1 MKFTKIPADTFQ
13 QIQLNAGILVDDFN
27 PADMSIGKILGATT
41 GGINF
46 TATPTFSDY
55 GEDIDNCPKNTKEL
69 KKLDSIE
76 AAMNGTFATVSPSL
90 AKTLVGAGDVDILDL
105 THIIPRNEV
114 LQSDFKELWWVG
126 DYSDVNNGEN
136 AGFCAIH
143 LRNALSTGGFQ
154 IQSTD
159 KGKGQFAF
167 TFTGHYS
174 MAAQDVV
181 PYEIFIKQG
190 GEEPT
195 PAVLIDKH
203 SVTIA
208 EGATATLTA
217 GTIPTGETVTWSSA
231 DDTVATVSAGTVTG
245 EAAGDTIITA
255 SITVDGVTYTDTCTV
270 IVTAAE

>member
-1 MKFTKIPADTFQ
+1 MHFTKIPANTFQ

-27 PADMSIGKILGATT
+27 PADMSIGNILGATT

-46 TATPTFSDY
+46 AATPTFSDY

-76 AAMNGTFATVSPSL
+76 AAMSGTFATVSPSL
-90 AKTLVGAGDVDILDL
+90 AKTLVGPGDVDILDL
-105 THIIPRNEV
+105 THIIPRNDV
-114 LQSDFKELWWVG
+114 LQSDFKEVWWVG
-126 DYSDVNNGEN
+126 DYSDVNDGEN

-143 LRNALSTGGFQ
+143 LMNALSTGGFQ

-174 MAAQDVV
+174 MAEQDKV

-231 DDTVATVSAGTVTG
+231 DDTVATVSAGTVSG
-245 EAAGDTIITA
+245 VAEGDTIITA

>member
-46 TATPTFSDY
+46 TATPSFSDY

-76 AAMNGTFATVSPSL
+76 AAMSGTFATVSPSL
-90 AKTLVGAGDVDILDL
+90 AKTLVGAADVDILDL
-105 THIIPRNEV
+105 THIIPRNDV
-114 LQSDFKELWWVG
+114 LQIDFEDIWWVG

-143 LRNALSTGGFQ
+143 LMNALSTGGFQ

-174 MAAQDVV
+174 MDKQDVV
-181 PYEIFIKQG
+181 PYEIYIKQG

-217 GTIPTGETVTWSSA
+217 GTIPAGETVTWSSA
-231 DDTVATVSAGTVTG
+231 DDTVATVNAGTVSG
-245 EAAGDTIITA
+245 EAEGDTIITA